1 MGSAY
6 LITET
11 RLRSFGDLYE
21 DERMAEL
28 GSWTKYYAPYYNTI
42 DGFAE
47 MRTLWFPMCQAISNG
62 QEDAGEALATFT
74 EKANATIK

>member
-1 MGSAY
+1 
-6 LITET
+6 
-11 RLRSFGDLYE
+11 
-21 DERMAEL
+21 
-28 GSWTKYYAPYYNTI
+28 
-42 DGFAE
+42 